1 MILARKRLLVL
12 VGTSVWLLS
21 EQTSPVLLSLD
32 GQNSRDPSWSYDSK
46 TIYFSASEQ
55 GRWKIIAMDRDSLTQ
70 KTFAVD
76 MDYFRESPDGD
87 YQVWRNTEDKQ
98 LRIKFRDNSE
108 ITQLPVPAQG
118 DFVSPSLVLRKSAI
132 YFLNSNESK
141 QYEIY
146 SYDLVSK
153 TINKTGIIHPKLAR
167 RFSVST
173 DEMFI
178 LQDDGKTGDIDIA
191 ELVFSKQTL

>member
-1 MILARKRLLVL
+1 MPISMWTMRPSLRL
-12 VGTSVWLLS
+12 
-21 EQTSPVLLSLD
+21 
-32 GQNSRDPSWSYDSK
+32 R
-46 TIYFSASEQ
+46 TIYFSTSEQ
-55 GRWKIIAMDRDSLTQ
+55 GRWKIIAMDRASLTQ

-87 YQVWRNTEDKQ
+87 YQVWRNTKDKQ
-98 LRIKFRDNSE
+98 VRIKFRGQFE
-108 ITQLPVPAQG
+108 GTVLPLPAQG

-132 YFLNSNESK
+132 YFLNSTESK
-141 QYEIY
+141 QYEIC

-153 TINKTGIIHPKLAR
+153 SINKTGIIQPQLAR

>member
-1 MILARKRLLVL
+1 M
-12 VGTSVWLLS
+12 
-21 EQTSPVLLSLD
+21 QLSLD
-32 GQNSRDPSWSYDSK
+32 GQNSRDPSWSHDSK

-76 MDYFRESPDGD
+76 MDFFRESLDGH
-87 YQVWRNTEDKQ
+87 YQVWRNTEDMQ
-98 LRIKFRDNSE
+98 LRIKFRGESDA
-108 ITQLPVPAQG
+108 TVLPLPAQG
-118 DFVSPSLVLRKSAI
+118 EFVSPSLELRKSAI
-132 YFLNSNESK
+132 YFLNSTESK
-141 QYEIY
+141 QYEIC

-153 TINKTGIIHPKLAR
+153 TINKTGIINPKLAR

-173 DEMFI
+173 DEMYI